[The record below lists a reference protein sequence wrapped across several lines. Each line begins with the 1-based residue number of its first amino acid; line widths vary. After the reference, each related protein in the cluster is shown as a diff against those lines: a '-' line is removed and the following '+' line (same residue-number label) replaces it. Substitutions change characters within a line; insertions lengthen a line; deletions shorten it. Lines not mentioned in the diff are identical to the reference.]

1 MNRSKAEEFFS
12 HLDNRP
18 ELRGKLSNTPDID
31 AVIAL
36 AIDSGFEISEEDIRS
51 ALNYMILNA
60 HSLPRPWGWSLARK
74 LGLVR
79 S

>member
-1 MNRSKAEEFFS
+1 MSRSEAEDFFS
-12 HLDNRP
+12 HLDNHP
-18 ELRGKLSNTPDID
+18 ELRGKLSDTPNID
-31 AVIAL
+31 AVIGL
-36 AIDSGFEISEEDIRS
+36 AIDSGFEISEADIRS
-51 ALNYMILNA
+51 ALNHMILNA